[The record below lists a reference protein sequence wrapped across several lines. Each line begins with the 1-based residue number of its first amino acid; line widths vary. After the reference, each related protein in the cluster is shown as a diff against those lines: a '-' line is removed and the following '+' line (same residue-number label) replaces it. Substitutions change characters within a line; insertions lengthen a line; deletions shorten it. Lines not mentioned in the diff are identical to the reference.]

1 MFTNSPTNKKSKGN
15 AAQSL
20 CERCEVRFFSR
31 LYRNSAGILSYVKGF
46 LCKMAEN
53 MQADFVQT
61 LCGVAYNSC
70 SIAKAEQNDFI
81 DNVENSEKKS

>member
-1 MFTNSPTNKKSKGN
+1 
-15 AAQSL
+15 
-20 CERCEVRFFSR
+20 
-31 LYRNSAGILSYVKGF
+31 
-46 LCKMAEN
+46 

-81 DNVENSEKKS
+81 DNVEISASST